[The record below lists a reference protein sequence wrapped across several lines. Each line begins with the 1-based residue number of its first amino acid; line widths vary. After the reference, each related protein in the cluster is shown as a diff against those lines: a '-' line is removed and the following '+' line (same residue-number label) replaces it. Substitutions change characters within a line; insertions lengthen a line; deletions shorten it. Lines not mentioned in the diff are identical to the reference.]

1 MKWILDY
8 LDYSSTFASMNDPL
22 IILYIIYLLGLA
34 ASSNPLL
41 EFCLD
46 GAGHFKNLE
55 DDSENTEQISPL
67 LAICSNFSSSN
78 SSLMPNTTCFNTT
91 KTTNNTAKENELDT
105 GRTRTLDNLPAS
117 HLDNLSDIED
127 ELATNIATN
136 KEENSINK
144 CEDQSNAQVFSYL
157 EGQLICQAESGC
169 DINVQ
174 NSSGFTALHFLINGK
189 QQTRRTYHM
198 IHCYKINVVLKITQY
213 FNFD

>member
-1 MKWILDY
+1 MKWILGY
-8 LDYSSTFASMNDPL
+8 LDFVSTLYFASMNDPL
-22 IILYIIYLLGLA
+22 IISYIIYLLGLA

-46 GAGHFKNLE
+46 GAGHFKNFE

-91 KTTNNTAKENELDT
+91 KTTNNTAKENELDN
-105 GRTRTLDNLPAS
+105 GRTRTLDDLPAS
-117 HLDNLSDIED
+117 HLNNPSVDKD

-136 KEENSINK
+136 NPRENPINT

-174 NSSGFTALHFLINGK
+174 NSSGFTALHFLING
-189 QQTRRTYHM
+189 T
-198 IHCYKINVVLKITQY
+198 
-213 FNFD
+213 